1 MVVTPCGSAS
11 PVQRTP
17 GSSGHHHNTVVD
29 SFIVKQRSSTEEW
42 RSSMEGGEMTDT
54 NTSNNLPSA
63 ILKLDQRLSIPAPM
77 HKNDV
82 LVELEVRDI
91 YIYVY

>member
-1 MVVTPCGSAS
+1 
-11 PVQRTP
+11 
-17 GSSGHHHNTVVD
+17 
-29 SFIVKQRSSTEEW
+29 
-42 RSSMEGGEMTDT
+42 MTDT

-91 YIYVY
+91 YICVLVATRD